1 MMGGS
6 CDEAITTEPGAS
18 GAGEVALS
26 LMVRFLIPEL
36 ITIESTWH
44 STTIF
49 KILKRQLEDLTFP
62 SGHRFSQTRDAEKL
76 G

>member
-1 MMGGS
+1 MGGS
-6 CDEAITTEPGAS
+6 CDEAITVELSGG

-36 ITIESTWH
+36 ITTESTWH
-44 STTIF
+44 STAIF

-62 SGHRFSQTRDAEKL
+62 SGHRFSQTRATEKL